1 MTRTSKSQ
9 FVWCKKENCFV
20 PWLRCLLC
28 RTPCRAFS
36 EDVPREAVEALL
48 QEGKIKEH
56 YVMKSKNPPKES
68 APESSTRLFI
78 LEDGKLRTFDPSE
91 YARSALYEA
100 EDVYA
105 VERRF
110 VRPEEKSDVLYE
122 GKRPAKK
129 TVPLLRLKD
138 SEEARLGDWQ
148 DLEARPE
155 QLADVEEVI
164 AAVPVKQVFVLRK
177 K

>member
-1 MTRTSKSQ
+1 
-9 FVWCKKENCFV
+9 
-20 PWLRCLLC
+20 
-28 RTPCRAFS
+28 
-36 EDVPREAVEALL
+36 
-48 QEGKIKEH
+48 
-56 YVMKSKNPPKES
+56 MKSKNPPKES